1 MSKFNPRMSWDFAW
15 CQQTWACGIL
25 FCFICFCKV
34 LQCKLPSVLISLTLE
49 SVEVTANMG
58 VKGWGRGQDVLE
70 RVTLFTSKTSLVV
83 LLTPALAVLQTKKIP
98 VSWFLR
104 NSSEET
110 ETCISVMLY
119 STNLSSLLHLF
130 FLLEYNT

>member
-1 MSKFNPRMSWDFAW
+1 MSKFNPRMSWNFAW
-15 CQQTWACGIL
+15 WQQTWACGIL

-49 SVEVTANMG
+49 SVEVTANTG

-70 RVTLFTSKTSLVV
+70 RVTLFPSKTSLVV
-83 LLTPALAVLQTKKIP
+83 LLTPALAVSLQTKKIP
-98 VSWFLR
+98 VSRFLR

-110 ETCISVMLY
+110 KTCISVMSY
-119 STNLSSLLHLF
+119 STNLSSLHLF